1 MRTFTE
7 ICGGTQS
14 DKTSKHSYDTQYVK
28 YFESMRADVK
38 EVCEIGICR
47 GGSLLLWEEY
57 FPNAT
62 LTALDINELDV
73 DGVPSLNHKRDRNNI
88 YIMDSTNNL
97 EVQENLGDKIF
108 DIVIDDGSHNIDD
121 QIKTLKNFWPLLKEG
136 GIYVIED
143 IENIESFSRFG
154 GIKNCDCYDL
164 RDKKKRWDDL
174 IIFITKQNN
183 DGDIS
188 KL

>member
-1 MRTFTE
+1 MITFAQ
-7 ICGGTQS
+7 ICGGTRT

-73 DGVPSLNHKRDRNNI
+73 DGIPSLNHKRDRNDI
-88 YIMDSTNNL
+88 YIMD
-97 EVQENLGDKIF
+97 EYEK
-108 DIVIDDGSHNIDD
+108 
-121 QIKTLKNFWPLLKEG
+121 
-136 GIYVIED
+136 
-143 IENIESFSRFG
+143 
-154 GIKNCDCYDL
+154 
-164 RDKKKRWDDL
+164 
-174 IIFITKQNN
+174 
-183 DGDIS
+183 
-188 KL
+188 